1 MPYTE
6 RVDLGAA
13 GSIGITIDADGVLV
27 DDVSAAPGWQ
37 IVAQHPKAGLLRRGV
52 KPAPSAVVVLT
63 RTGPDGHEERELEVG
78 QLNDGSWELAVRR
91 QGPCPPNGPIT
102 TPGGSVTVPSA
113 TSSARASSASVVQVA
128 PADGWSVRSRE
139 EGPDDI
145 VVVFARDEEEWE
157 VVVLLDDDAPPVADI
172 DHRRQLGHL
181 T

>member
-6 RVDLGAA
+6 RVDLDAA

-37 IVAQHPKAGLLRRGV
+37 IVAQHPKAGLLRRRV

-63 RTGPDGHEERELEVG
+63 RSGPDGHEERELEVG
-78 QLNDGSWELAVRR
+78 QLDGSWELAVRR
-91 QGPCPPNGPIT
+91 QAPCPSNGSIT
-102 TPGGSVTVPSA
+102 TPGGTVTVPSA
-113 TSSARASSASVVQVA
+113 PSAARASSAPVVQVA
-128 PADGWSVRSRE
+128 AADGWGVRSRE

-145 VVVFARDEEEWE
+145 VVVFARGEEEWE
-157 VVVLLDDDAPPVADI
+157 VVVLLDDDAPPVADV

>member
-6 RVDLGAA
+6 RVDLDAA

-37 IVAQHPKAGLLRRGV
+37 IVAQHPKAGLLRRRV
-52 KPAPSAVVVLT
+52 KPSPSAVVVLT
-63 RTGPDGHEERELEVG
+63 RSGPDGHEERELEVG
-78 QLNDGSWELAVRR
+78 QLDDGSWELAVRR
-91 QGPCPPNGPIT
+91 QAPCPSNGSIT
-102 TPGGSVTVPSA
+102 TPGGTVTVPSA
-113 TSSARASSASVVQVA
+113 TSSARASLAVVQVE
-128 PADGWSVRSRE
+128 PADGWGVRSRE

-145 VVVFARDEEEWE
+145 VVVFAWGEEEWE
-157 VVVLLDDDAPPVADI
+157 VVVLLDDDAPPVADV